1 MKHYSSPIFFK
12 ERPSDVLQDNSL
24 KISDQ
29 MLPWQLPVEKA
40 GIEGDCT
47 VTAGDGTFPQQA
59 KIENWSWLILGQLCH
74 HPHCSTLCPWQ
85 RLPQEKREN
94 TISGRGTYEFKL
106 PQLWTGDEIK
116 AMS

>member
-1 MKHYSSPIFFK
+1 MKAICCSTIVLVLLQSSMEHYNSPIFFFK

-59 KIENWSWLILGQLCH
+59 KIENRSWLILGQLRH
-74 HPHCSTLCPWQ
+74 HQHCSTLCP
-85 RLPQEKREN
+85 
-94 TISGRGTYEFKL
+94 
-106 PQLWTGDEIK
+106 
-116 AMS
+116 